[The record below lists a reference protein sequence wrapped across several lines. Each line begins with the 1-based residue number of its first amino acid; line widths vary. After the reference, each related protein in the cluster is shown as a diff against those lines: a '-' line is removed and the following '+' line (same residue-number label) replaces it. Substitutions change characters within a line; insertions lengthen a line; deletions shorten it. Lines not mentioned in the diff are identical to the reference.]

1 MNVNQLLDLMGT
13 VVSFDY
19 EILQGSD
26 QTNSVK
32 GLVRAVIIDLDNKH
46 SILVRDFN
54 DYDEYYE
61 ISRMKNFK
69 AVHLDPYAFFE
80 NIKNGSITVDI

>member
-1 MNVNQLLDLMGT
+1 MDVNQLLDLMGT

-46 SILVRDFN
+46 SILNKTD
-54 DYDEYYE
+54 
-61 ISRMKNFK
+61 K
-69 AVHLDPYAFFE
+69 
-80 NIKNGSITVDI
+80 